1 MKQLVHTMFITK
13 NHALFHLWWTE
24 TLVKHL
30 NVSKYYGHDLYS
42 NSKLQNS
49 IVKFTV
55 SVFNRKYPFW
65 ANSLQIIKI
74 LSLNWNLV
82 PKIISIIFWGFL
94 IFYQIFLSSHKK
106 RCLIIT
112 FTHDIYELPHEL
124 MNDLRLRILGNKK
137 ISGKYLNLIE
147 L

>member
-1 MKQLVHTMFITK
+1 MFITN
-13 NHALFHLWWTE
+13 NHALFHLWWKE

-42 NSKLQNS
+42 NLKLQNS

-55 SVFNRKYPFW
+55 SVFNQKYPFW
-65 ANSLQIIKI
+65 ANSIQIIKI

-94 IFYQIFLSSHKK
+94 IFYQIFFSSHKK
-106 RCLIIT
+106 RCPIIT

-124 MNDLRLRILGNKK
+124 LNDLRLRNLGNKK
-137 ISGKYLNLIE
+137 ILGKYLNLMD